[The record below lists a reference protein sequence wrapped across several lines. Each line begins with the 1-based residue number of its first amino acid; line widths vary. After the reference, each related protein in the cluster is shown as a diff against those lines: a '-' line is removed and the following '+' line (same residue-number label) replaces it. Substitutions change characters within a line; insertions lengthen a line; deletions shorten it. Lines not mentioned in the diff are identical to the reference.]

1 VAAVDDTDALG
12 DALAFAFFD
21 GDADALGVGVALGLR
36 LDDAVGAWMH
46 HEVFVTFDVMPLRAA
61 SASPRDG

>member
-1 VAAVDDTDALG
+1 VAAVDDTDGLG

-21 GDADALGVGVALGLR
+21 GDADALGVGVALGF
-36 LDDAVGAWMH
+36 DDAAGASMH
-46 HEVFVTFDVMPLRAA
+46 HDVFVTFDVMPLRAA

>member
-1 VAAVDDTDALG
+1 VAGPEEADGLA

-21 GDADALGVGVALGLR
+21 GDAEALGVGVALGL
-36 LDDAVGAWMH
+36 DDVVGAWTH
-46 HEVFVTFDVMPLRAA
+46 HVVFVTFEVMPLRAV

>member
-12 DALAFAFFD
+12 
-21 GDADALGVGVALGLR
+21 VGVALGFR
-36 LDDAVGAWMH
+36 LDDAVGASMH
-46 HEVFVTFDVMPLRAA
+46 HDVFVTFDVMPLRAA